1 MSIPLMSW
9 EVSPPGRRYTP
20 PVRRPVTRSP
30 PGQGVTPHRPGIT
43 RSSSRGVPVNVTS
56 RPSVIANGSRKRR
69 VLPLAPQG
77 TSSPPPYKTR
87 KPAAVARISS
97 GASGETGGNRPAAA

>member
-9 EVSPPGRRYTP
+9 EVSSPGRRYTP

-77 TSSPPPYKTR
+77 TSSPPPKAR